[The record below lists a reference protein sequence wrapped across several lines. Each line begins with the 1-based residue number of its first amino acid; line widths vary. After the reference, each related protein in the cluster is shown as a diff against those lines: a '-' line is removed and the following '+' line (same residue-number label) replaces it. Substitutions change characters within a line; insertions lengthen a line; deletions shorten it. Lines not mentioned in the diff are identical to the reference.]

1 MAGPTLSIVVP
12 IYNAEAFVEDCIG
25 SVRSQMPDDCELI
38 LVDDGSTDKSV
49 ELIRTKFA
57 EDLEQSRFVLLQ
69 IANSGPGEARN
80 TGVRAARGRYIGFLD
95 SDDLLLPGYFDAVL
109 DAIHDAQ
116 PRIVQFHLTR
126 FQTGGPEKEKVIRCH
141 QSPQG
146 QYALEDVRDDI
157 FATGKWFPF
166 TRVFSKDLLL
176 AHPFPAERVFYEDL
190 TTLPFI
196 FLEPGNIALLDQ
208 PLIAYRDAPTG
219 TTRNHRPEH
228 AATLFEFFMRLSRLP
243 ETAATDMLR
252 VQLARTIVFFT
263 MELQLGDIPLGDIFA
278 QIRNIG
284 GKSYLVRHLG
294 RADAAFLR
302 FPRAYALAER
312 VRQGFR
318 RAIG

>member
-1 MAGPTLSIVVP
+1 MAEPTLSIVVP
-12 IYNAEAFVEDCIG
+12 IYNAESFLEDCIG
-25 SVRSQMPDDCELI
+25 SVRSQMPDECELI
-38 LVDDGSTDKSV
+38 LVDDGSTDNSV

-57 EDLEQSRFVLLQ
+57 KDLEQSRFVLLQ

-109 DAIHDAQ
+109 DAIRDTQ
-116 PRIVQFHLTR
+116 PRIIQFHLTR
-126 FQTGGPEKEKVIRCH
+126 FQTCGPAKREVIRCH

-146 QYALEDVRDDI
+146 QYVLEDVRDDI
-157 FATGKWFPF
+157 FAAGKWFPS

-176 AHPFPAERVFYEDL
+176 SHPFPSERVFYEDL

-196 FLEPGNIALLDQ
+196 FLEPGSIALLDM
-208 PLIAYRDAPTG
+208 PLIAYHDTSTS
-219 TTRNHRPEH
+219 TTHNHRPEH
-228 AATLFEFFMRLSRLP
+228 AATLFEFFMRLSHLP

-263 MELQLGDIPLGDIFA
+263 MELQLNDIPLGDMLA

-284 GKSYLVRHLG
+284 GKYYLVRHLG

-302 FPRAYALAER
+302 FPKAYALAER